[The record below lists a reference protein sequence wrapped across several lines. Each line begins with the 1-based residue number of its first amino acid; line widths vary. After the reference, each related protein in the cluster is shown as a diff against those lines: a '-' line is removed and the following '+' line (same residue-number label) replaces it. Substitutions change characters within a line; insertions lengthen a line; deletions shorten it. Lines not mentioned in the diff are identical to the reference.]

1 MADTEKPSDGLQLSQ
16 EWLEAADYRAELLQ
30 HLKDQVPQI
39 FCLKKD
45 LSPQEE
51 EELMQRRLLHPLECF
66 LFGEDPQ
73 DGLEKLKQGS
83 TSSQL
88 CGRVFKEGETVYS
101 CRDCAIDPTCV
112 LCMDCFQD
120 SVHKSH
126 RYKMHASSGG
136 GFCDCGDVE
145 AWKIGPCCSKH
156 DPGSAAAMVTD
167 ESVLEPELYERAEKL
182 FRVLLRYVTD
192 FLVWEEN
199 FELSAELQ
207 PRIKD
212 NAYYCVLYN
221 DEHHSYDQVIY
232 TLQRS
237 VNCDQIEA
245 QTHTTLIDK
254 EGRRAVKRGTLRSCQ
269 QAKDLIRVNFVFS
282 FLILVDISD
291 NLQSEKSCNPFC
303 AALQS
308 SSEHISLQPLR
319 VEILHATV
327 MAHQTFALRLGNWFQ
342 KVIGYSV
349 GFRLAFCQVALE
361 PNADTDR
368 PCLISRLMLHDAQ
381 MYKGARK
388 IVHELIFCSMLMDS
402 EFKRLFAVEF
412 TKYYKQL
419 QKDFISDDHERSI
432 SITALSVQ
440 IFTVPTLAR
449 QLIEECNVIKV
460 IVDTVLEL
468 LREHLDDNNRFF
480 FLGYNSDKFTRIQ
493 VIFHDLRYI
502 LISKPSVWTEEMRGQ
517 FLAGFRIF
525 LGFLKCM
532 QGMEEVKRQLGQHI
546 AVEPEWEAGF
556 TLQIQL
562 RHILAMFQDWCS
574 SDEEIMLQAFKD
586 CHAALIECN
595 NQPFHK
601 EPKDFYMCK
610 HILRARPYK
619 VSQEPVSIHLP
630 ISRLLAG
637 LYVVMWKTGAIERLD
652 NPERY
657 DFVELAELPLRCVVL
672 AAQVTAE
679 MWRRNGLSLVS
690 QVYYYQDVKCRD
702 EMYDKDIIMLQI
714 SASKMDPN
722 HFLML
727 ILLRFELFEYFNGC
741 RVSKDQD
748 ELTQWNRLTEEM
760 LFLLIAIFGERY
772 VPGISQ
778 VTREEVTMREVIH
791 LLCIEPMAHSTLVK
805 SLPENENH
813 ETGLEGVIAKVATF
827 RKPGVSG
834 HGLYELKKE
843 RLIDFNPFFYHYSRS
858 QRSKAEESQKKRR
871 SQEGN
876 DKALRPP
883 VPPAFSPSFSR
894 IVNLLCCDVIIH
906 ILRHI
911 LQRPVDDRSTHWT
924 EAMIQRAL
932 HLIGQAL
939 VEEKIQLENSSVE
952 EVTFDFSLKARV
964 GSENGKSLF
973 LLLSKIKSLPSLEA
987 QKDLIKWLLQMF
999 EIVKCLREKSSPS
1012 VSVCMDTTRPE
1023 ESIQDKEKAERK
1035 RKAEAAKLHRQKIMA
1050 QMSAMQKNFIESNK
1064 MLYDNMPDTGT
1075 QGEPVRPSE
1084 SSAMEQKELCIAFGP
1099 LRGPSPAERE
1109 VLTCILCQE
1118 EQEVLPLAPAMVLTA
1133 CVQRSTVLTQC
1144 RGRIPANAADG
1155 TGTYPLFMPPDLAV
1169 GTHTGSCGHVMH
1181 ATCWQKYFEA
1191 VQNTTRNRL
1200 HAELIVDLENGEY
1213 LCPLCKS
1220 LCNTVVPLIPLEPL
1234 TFNYENAEIIGQ
1246 HLTLPRWIQV
1256 LAARIK
1262 GLKSVMQDNE
1272 FNPDG
1277 GSSSSGTTGLFG
1289 DGQPDFR
1296 SILAYGV
1303 QEPRKFSDGI
1313 AEMLV
1318 VCATTVHRVGLKTA
1332 PNELCPR
1339 VPLMA
1344 WNTCAFT
1351 IQAIENILQEEDKPL
1366 FGSLQ
1371 NRQIAGLKAIVQFA
1385 ASQRLKSSQGV
1396 IQRHFA
1402 DMIGVLLPVLS
1413 RKNTPSILDV
1423 DFFHLLVGLVLSM
1436 PSLYQEEG
1444 IDLQPSA
1451 VSSAFNN
1458 MYIFHLVT
1466 MAHILQVLLTSSD
1479 FPAAGDGEESEE
1491 ARSAADLYTAVSQH
1505 TGRLVPDLSGG
1516 SVAQRIKAGI
1526 EPFLRCAALFF
1537 NCLTG
1542 VHTPEELLNASVT
1555 SPGQVEAMCGY
1566 LALPLNI
1573 FQLFQDY
1580 RDVVSPL
1587 LQRWCGSPSI
1597 TKALQGKTQTVRY
1610 PRIRNRLIELPED
1623 YSSLLNKASHFQC
1636 PKSTIDE
1643 RKHPTLCLV
1652 CGAMLCSQS
1661 SCCLSQLD
1669 GEDVGACTAHAAM
1682 CGAGVGMFLRIRE
1695 CEIVLMASRTRGS
1708 TYPAPYLD
1716 DYGET
1721 DPHLGRGN
1729 PLHLCTERYR
1739 KLNQLWQQHCILEEI
1754 ARSLEVVNVMFAFE
1768 WQLV

>member
-1 MADTEKPSDGLQLSQ
+1 MAEGEKSPDGLELSK
-16 EWLEAADYRAELLQ
+16 EWLEAADSRAELL
-30 HLKDQVPQI
+30 HYLKEQVPQI
-39 FCLKKD
+39 FCLKKE
-45 LSPQEE
+45 SCPQEE
-51 EELMQRRLLHPLECF
+51 EELTQSRLLHPLECF

-73 DGLEKLKQGS
+73 EGLEKLKQGS

-156 DPGSAAAMVTD
+156 DPGAATAMVTD

-207 PRIKD
+207 PRQKD

-221 DEHHSYDQVIY
+221 DEHHLYDHVIH

-237 VNCDQIEA
+237 VNCDQAEA
-245 QTHTTLIDK
+245 QTHTALIDK

-269 QAKDLIRVNFVFS
+269 QAKDLIRSN
-282 FLILVDISD
+282 
-291 NLQSEKSCNPFC
+291 
-303 AALQS
+303 
-308 SSEHISLQPLR
+308 SEHISLQPLR
-319 VEILHATV
+319 VEILHAAV
-327 MAHQTFALRLGNWFQ
+327 MAHQTFAMRLGSWFQ
-342 KVIGYSV
+342 KIISYSV
-349 GFRLAFCQVALE
+349 GFRQAFCQVALE
-361 PNADTDR
+361 PNTDR
-368 PCLISRLMLHDAQ
+368 DCPCLISRLMLHDAR

-388 IVHELIFCSMLMDS
+388 IVHELIFCSMLMET
-402 EFKRLFAVEF
+402 EFKRLFAIEF
-412 TKYYKQL
+412 TKHYKQL
-419 QKDFISDDHERSI
+419 QKDFINDDHERSI

-449 QLIEECNVIKV
+449 QLIEEGNVIKV
-460 IVDTVLEL
+460 VVDTVMEL

-480 FLGYNSDKFTRIQ
+480 FLGYNSDKFSRIQ

-502 LISKPSVWTEEMRGQ
+502 LISKPSIWTEELRRQ
-517 FLAGFRIF
+517 FREGFRDF
-525 LGFLKCM
+525 LGLLKCM
-532 QGMEEVKRQLGQHI
+532 QGMEEVKRQFGQHI

-556 TLQIQL
+556 SLQIQL

-574 SDEEIMLQAFKD
+574 SDDKILLLAFKE
-586 CHAALIECN
+586 CHEVLMQCN
-595 NQPFHK
+595 NQSFRR
-601 EPKDFYMCK
+601 EATDYYMCK
-610 HILRARPYK
+610 HILHVRPYK

-637 LYVVMWKTGAIERLD
+637 LYVLMCRTGAIEHLD
-652 NPERY
+652 NPESY
-657 DFVELAELPLRCVVL
+657 DFTQLAEHPLRCVVL
-672 AAQVTAE
+672 AAQVSAE

-702 EMYDKDIIMLQI
+702 EMYDKDILMLQI
-714 SASKMDPN
+714 AASKMEPN

-727 ILLRFELFEYFNGC
+727 ILLRFELFDYFNGSC
-741 RVSKDQD
+741 SSKDQD
-748 ELTQWNRLTEEM
+748 ELIQWNRLTEEM
-760 LFLLIAIFGERY
+760 LYLLIVIVGERY

-778 VTREEVTMREVIH
+778 VTREDMTMREVIH
-791 LLCIEPMAHSTLVK
+791 LLCIEPMAHSSLVK
-805 SLPENENH
+805 GLPENESH
-813 ETGLEGVIAKVATF
+813 ETGLETVITKVATF
-827 RKPGVSG
+827 KKPGVSG
-834 HGLYELKKE
+834 HGLYEVKKE
-843 RLIDFNPFFYHYSRS
+843 RLVEFNPFFYHYSRS
-858 QRSKAEESQKKRR
+858 QHSKAEESQKKRR
-871 SQEGN
+871 TQEGN

-883 VPPAFSPSFSR
+883 VPPAFCQAFSN
-894 IVNLLCCDVIIH
+894 IVRLFCCDIIIH
-906 ILRHI
+906 ILRRV
-911 LQRPVDDRSTHWT
+911 LQRAAEDRATHWT

-939 VEEKIQLENSSVE
+939 LEEKTQLEDSTVE
-952 EVTFDFSLKARV
+952 EVTFDFSLKARRI
-964 GSENGKSLF
+964 GQEHGKSVF
-973 LLLSKIKSLPSLEA
+973 LLLSKIKALPSLEA
-987 QKDLIKWLLQMF
+987 QKDMVKWVLQMF
-999 EIVKCLREKSSPS
+999 EIVKCLREKSSPTTSMS
-1012 VSVCMDTTRPE
+1012 VETTKPE
-1023 ESIQDKEKAERK
+1023 ESAQDKEKAERK

-1064 MLYDNMPDTGT
+1064 MLYDNMPDSGT
-1075 QGEPVRPSE
+1075 QGEPVTTTNSC
-1084 SSAMEQKELCIAFGP
+1084 AMEQRELCVAIGP
-1099 LRGPSPAERE
+1099 NRGSTPTERE

-1118 EQEVLPLAPAMVLTA
+1118 EQEVVAQAPAMVLTA

-1144 RGRIPANAADG
+1144 RGKILTHRADG
-1155 TGTYPLFMPPDLAV
+1155 SGTSYPLFMPPELAV

-1200 HAELIVDLENGEY
+1200 HAELIIDLENGEY

-1246 HLTLPRWIQV
+1246 HLTMPRWIQI
-1256 LAARIK
+1256 LSARIK
-1262 GLKSVMQDNE
+1262 GLKSVTQDNDCNTE
-1272 FNPDG
+1272 
-1277 GSSSSGTTGLFG
+1277 GSSADVDTMALCGE
-1289 DGQPDFR
+1289 GQPDFR
-1296 SILAYGV
+1296 SILSYGV
-1303 QEPRKFSDGI
+1303 QEPRKLSDSI

-1318 VCATTVHRVGLKTA
+1318 VCSTTVHRVGLQTA
-1332 PNELCPR
+1332 PNELCPH

-1351 IQAIENILQEEDKPL
+1351 IQAIENILQEEDKSL

-1371 NRQIAGLKAIVQFA
+1371 NRQLAGLKAIVQFS
-1385 ASQRLKSSQGV
+1385 ASQRLKSSQAV
-1396 IQRHFA
+1396 IQRHFT
-1402 DMIGVLLPVLS
+1402 DMLGVLLPVMS
-1413 RKNTPSILDV
+1413 RKSSPSLLEV
-1423 DFFHLLVGLVLSM
+1423 DFFHLLVGLVLSI
-1436 PSLYQEEG
+1436 PSLYQEEAV
-1444 IDLQPSA
+1444 DLQPSA
-1451 VSSAFNN
+1451 VSSAYNHLHI
-1458 MYIFHLVT
+1458 MHLVT
-1466 MAHILQVLLTSSD
+1466 MAHMLQVLLSSTD
-1479 FPAAGDGEESEE
+1479 FNAVAGGEETQE
-1491 ARSAADLYTAVSQH
+1491 ARAAAELYNTVSQH
-1505 TGRLVPDLSGG
+1505 TGRLVPDLSGS
-1516 SVAQRIKAGI
+1516 SVAERVKRGI

-1542 VHTPEELLNASVT
+1542 VQPPEELFSTSV
-1555 SPGQVEAMCGY
+1555 SSQGQMEALCSY
-1566 LALPLNI
+1566 LTLPSNV
-1573 FQLFQDY
+1573 FQLFQEH
-1580 RDVVSPL
+1580 RDTVNPL
-1587 LQRWCGSPSI
+1587 LQRWCGSPAI
-1597 TKALQGKTQTVRY
+1597 TKALKGKTKTARY
-1610 PRIRNRLIELPED
+1610 PRRRNRLIDLPED
-1623 YSSLLNKASHFQC
+1623 YSALLNQASHFQC
-1636 PKSTIDE
+1636 PKSTDDE
-1643 RKHPTLCLV
+1643 RKHPTLCLF

-1669 GEDVGACTAHAAM
+1669 GEDVGACTAHAAT

-1695 CEIVLMASRTRGS
+1695 CEIVLMASKTRGS

-1729 PLHLCTERYR
+1729 PLHLCPERYR

-1768 WQLV
+1768 WQML